1 MVLWLVFCSIL
12 ISLVCEAL
20 VREGY
25 GAILAG
31 KVAGWSML
39 VALICTQAPLILPGL
54 DGLDHSHAA
63 RQTPDWTSFDK
74 SLSNPITIKTTKE
87 RVTIAT
93 NPSDDK
99 TTLEDEPNAKIDFM
113 PTCGGGEARTANRLD
128 LAKMNEASS
137 DTHC

>member
-25 GAILAG
+25 GAIFAG

-54 DGLDHSHAA
+54 DGFDHSHAA
-63 RQTPDWTSFDK
+63 KQTPDWTAFDK

-87 RVTIAT
+87 HILITANPT
-93 NPSDDK
+93 NDK
-99 TTLEDEPNAKIDFM
+99 TTPVDEPNAKIDFM

-128 LAKMNEASS
+128 LAKMNEAYS
-137 DTHC
+137 DTRC